1 MKINLLSIG
10 TRMPKWV
17 NEGVSEYSKRLPS
30 DFNFSVTE
38 VPMAK
43 RGKSIDVGQ
52 AIKKESDALL
62 SRVREQDYVV
72 AMEVG
77 GKVLSTEDLASRFDA
92 IRLQGQH
99 VALLVGGPDGLGDD
113 CLARA
118 NEKWSLSALT
128 LPHPLVRILVA
139 EQVYRAWSILNSH
152 PYHRAG

>member
-10 TRMPKWV
+10 TKMPRWV
-17 NEGVSEYSKRLPS
+17 EEGVVEYTKRLPS
-30 DFNFSVTE
+30 DFSLSVTE

-43 RGKSIDVGQ
+43 RGKSIDITQ

-62 SRVREQDYVV
+62 SRIRPQDYVI
-72 AMEVG
+72 AMEVE
-77 GKVLSTEDLASRFDA
+77 GKVLSTEGLAERFDA
-92 IRLQGQH
+92 IRMQGQNI
-99 VALLVGGPDGLGDD
+99 ALLVGGPDGLGVD
-113 CLARA
+113 CIARA
-118 NEKWSLSALT
+118 DEKWSLSALT